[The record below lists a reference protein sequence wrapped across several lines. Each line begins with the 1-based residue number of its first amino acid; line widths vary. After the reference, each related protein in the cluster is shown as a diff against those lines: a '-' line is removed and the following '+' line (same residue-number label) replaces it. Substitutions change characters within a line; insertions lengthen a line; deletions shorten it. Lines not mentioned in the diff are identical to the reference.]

1 MLFNFLKLYSF
12 FRVLLIFFSE
22 VKGHHP
28 TIIQSADGK
37 IHISY
42 TNQFA
47 GSEGKPVV
55 KNVAHAS
62 LSEKWIMK

>member
-1 MLFNFLKLYSF
+1 MIS
-12 FRVLLIFFSE
+12 LIFFSE
-22 VKGHHP
+22 VKSHYP
-28 TIIQSADGK
+28 AIIQGVDGN

-55 KNVAHAS
+55 KNLAHAS
-62 LSEKWIMK
+62 LPEKWIMK

>member
-1 MLFNFLKLYSF
+1 MIS
-12 FRVLLIFFSE
+12 LIFFSE
-22 VKGHHP
+22 VKSHYP
-28 TIIQSADGK
+28 AIIQGVDGN